1 MPIANSGIHM
11 IKANN
16 LCSHITILKKL
27 KVGQVCKKARKWKQ
41 FMLFSL
47 KKKSDI
53 NNQTRLV

>member
-1 MPIANSGIHM
+1 MFSYHN
-11 IKANN
+11 
-16 LCSHITILKKL
+16 KKL